1 MTSKNKTGL
10 KRGLDALMGS
20 SHVDVGSGDQLRQI
34 PIQKIQTGRYQ
45 ARVQM
50 QDEALHELAESIKA
64 QGIIQPVIVREYG
77 LDSYE
82 LIAGERRWRA
92 AQLAGL
98 TE

>member
-50 QDEALHELAESIKA
+50 QDEALHELAEAIKA
-64 QGIIQPVIVREYG
+64 TNSSRVSGVGARHNWP
-77 LDSYE
+77 D
-82 LIAGERRWRA
+82 
-92 AQLAGL
+92 
-98 TE
+98 